1 VILIPICTIFVQD
14 LIKII
19 KQKMKSLILSFAIFN
34 LISMTSQNS
43 VHEFDI
49 QTLDGKTQ
57 SLSDFKGKKM
67 LFVNTAS
74 ECGFTS
80 QYEALQNVHSKYGT
94 DLVIIGFPANNFG
107 GQEPGSN
114 SDIKT
119 FCSKNYGVSFLMANK
134 VSVKGKDIDPLFKWL
149 NNQEN
154 QSFVGDIMWNFEKYL
169 IDENGQLIKRFRSS
183 TKPDSDKIISLL

>member
-1 VILIPICTIFVQD
+1 MRFLVFIFTIFNF
-14 LIKII
+14 LT
-19 KQKMKSLILSFAIFN
+19 
-34 LISMTSQNS
+34 MTSQKS
-43 VHEFDI
+43 VHEFEI
-49 QTLDGKTQ
+49 KTIDGSTQ
-57 SLSDFKGKKM
+57 ALSDFKGKKM

-80 QYEALQNVHSKYGT
+80 QYEALQNLHSKYGN

-114 SDIKT
+114 IDIKT
-119 FCSKNYGVSFLMANK
+119 FCSKNYRVSFLMANK

-183 TKPDSDKIISLL
+183 TKPDSDKILSLL

>member
-1 VILIPICTIFVQD
+1 MIPICTIFVED

-34 LISMTSQNS
+34 LLSMTSQNS

-80 QYEALQNVHSKYGT
+80 QYEALQAVHSKYGN
-94 DLVIIGFPANNFG
+94 DLVVIGFPANNFG
-107 GQEPGSN
+107 GQEPGNN
-114 SDIKT
+114 SEIKN
-119 FCSKNYGVSFLMANK
+119 FCAKNYGVTFLMANK
-134 VSVKGKDIDPLFKWL
+134 VSVKGKDIDPLFDWL
-149 NNQEN
+149 NHQEN
-154 QSFVGDIMWNFEKYL
+154 QSFKGDIMWNFEKYL
-169 IDENGQLIKRFRSS
+169 IDENGLLLRRFRSS
-183 TKPDSDKIISLL
+183 TRPDSDKILSLL